1 MSLASSVLITGCNRG
16 IGLELVK
23 QMLKL
28 ETPPKIIFGTY
39 RSPANSEELLALAQS
54 NPSLHL
60 LQGDVTD
67 QAFHAKIV
75 QTVSELVGEEG
86 LNLLINNAGVLP
98 QNRDLQ
104 AVTPEDMRNAFETN
118 CIAPLFL
125 SKALLPLL
133 QKAADKNTEAA
144 TGVAKAAIVQMSTAV
159 ASIAENSGGGTYA
172 YRCSKSALNM
182 SMKSLSVD
190 LAKTGILVMAMHPGW
205 VLTEMGGPNA
215 QISTE
220 TCCQTMLQTLAGLG
234 EKDHGAFLRYN
245 NTSIQW

>member
-1 MSLASSVLITGCNRG
+1 MSLPRSVLITGSNRG

-23 QMLKL
+23 QFLQT
-28 ETPPKIIFGTY
+28 ETPPQHIFATY
-39 RSPANSEELLALAQS
+39 RNATNSEELLALAQS
-54 NPSLHL
+54 TPTLHL
-60 LQGDVTD
+60 LQMDVTD
-67 QAFHAKIV
+67 QAVHAKVVETITEV
-75 QTVSELVGEEG
+75 VGEEG

-125 SKALLPLL
+125 SRALLPLIK
-133 QKAADKNTEAA
+133 KAADKNAEAPLS
-144 TGVAKAAIVQMSTAV
+144 VAKAAIVQMSTAV
-159 ASIAENSGGGTYA
+159 ASIAENSGGGMYA
-172 YRCSKSALNM
+172 YRCSKAALNM

-190 LAKTGILVMAMHPGW
+190 LSSSGILVMAMHPGW

-220 TCCQTMLQTLAGLG
+220 TCCQTMVQTLAGLT

-245 NTSIQW
+245 NTAIPW